1 MIYLP
6 CAQGIGQNGLVNAQY
21 DDLQRQID
29 ELVATVKKNR
39 DDIQGLT
46 VRADAADLR
55 ADAAQDRAD
64 DLEARSVVDREL
76 IAELQA
82 DGSLRQ
88 EHVAELETALASSR
102 TIGAALGI
110 LMASRNIGQA
120 EALSVLKETSQRT
133 NTKLRELAETL
144 VRGTEI
150 SA

>member
-1 MIYLP
+1 M
-6 CAQGIGQNGLVNAQY
+6 NARY

-29 ELVATVKKNR
+29 ELVAMVKTSR

-46 VRADAADLR
+46 HRIDAADVR

-64 DLEARSVVDREL
+64 DLEARAMIDREL
-76 IAELQA
+76 IAALQA
-82 DGSLRQ
+82 DGVLHQ
-88 EHVAELETALASSR
+88 KHVAELQSALTSSR

-120 EALSVLKETSQRT
+120 EALEVLKQTSQRT
-133 NTKLRELAETL
+133 NTKLRDLAETL

>member
-6 CAQGIGQNGLVNAQY
+6 CAQGIGQNALVNAQY

-29 ELVATVKKNR
+29 ELVATVKSNR

-46 VRADAADLR
+46 HRADAADLR

-64 DLEARSVVDREL
+64 DLEARSVIDREL

-82 DGSLRQ
+82 DGTVRK
-88 EHVAELETALASSR
+88 EHVAELEKALASSR

-133 NTKLRELAETL
+133 NTKLRDLAETL

>member
-6 CAQGIGQNGLVNAQY
+6 CAQGSGQNVLVNAPY

-29 ELVATVKKNR
+29 QLVTIVKSNR
-39 DDIQGLT
+39 DDIQGLSA
-46 VRADAADLR
+46 RADAAALR
-55 ADAAQDRAD
+55 ADAAHDRAD
-64 DLEARSVVDREL
+64 DLEARSVIDREL
-76 IAELQA
+76 IAALQA
-82 DGSLRQ
+82 DGVLHQ
-88 EHVAELETALASSR
+88 EHVAELQAALTSSR

-120 EALSVLKETSQRT
+120 EALEVLKQTSQRT
-133 NTKLRELAETL
+133 NTKMRDLAETL

>member
-1 MIYLP
+1 M
-6 CAQGIGQNGLVNAQY
+6 NAQY
-21 DDLQRQID
+21 DALQRQID
-29 ELVATVKKNR
+29 ELVATVRKNR
-39 DDIQGLT
+39 DDIEGLA
-46 VRADAADLR
+46 RR

-88 EHVAELETALASSR
+88 EHVAELEKALASSR
-102 TIGAALGI
+102 TIGAAVGI
-110 LMASRNIGQA
+110 LMASRNVGQA
-120 EALSVLKETSQRT
+120 EALDVLKQTSQRT

-144 VRGTEI
+144 VRGTEV